1 MAQAIKPDRVPAGAF
16 GGKTAPDAHDEL
28 ERLIDNLHRRQ
39 VFRLLNDVLESL
51 PETSRLIAGQLDSE
65 GGVRGG
71 ANLFLL
77 LRTLG
82 RVPPEDLQRWL
93 DAAARGIS
101 AASREEAREAYPAP
115 GVLGVKD
122 LLHDE
127 ALWHSLGPLLEGLKA
142 FTGELQAAEASPG
155 PAEGSRPDP
164 EEGADLPP
172 RRAGSGRDP
181 QEQEESPHRE

>member
-28 ERLIDNLHRRQ
+28 ARLIDNLHRRQ
-39 VFRLLNDVLESL
+39 VFRLLNDALESL
-51 PETSRLIAGQLDSE
+51 PETSRLIAGELDSE

-127 ALWHSLGPLLEGLKA
+127 ALWHSLGPLLEGVKA
-142 FTGELQAAEASPG
+142 FSGGLQESGTGST
-155 PAEGSRPDP
+155 GSRPDP
-164 EEGADLPP
+164 ETGADVPP
-172 RRAGSGRDP
+172 ARAGSGRDP
-181 QEQEESPHRE
+181 LDSSG